1 MPDIVI
7 DDLSI
12 AYRDRGRE
20 FLAVDGFTLHVGDG
34 SIMAVV
40 GPSGAG
46 KSTLLAAVAG
56 LIEPRSGRI
65 SVGGAPTRAGKVG
78 LMPQEDLLLPWLT
91 VLDNAALGLEFGG
104 VPVGEARERALAAL
118 QDFGLGAFAREYPA
132 ALSGGMRQRVSFLR
146 TALAGQEVL
155 LLDEPF
161 GSLDALTRAEL
172 HMWFLALWQAYRST
186 VILVTHDVE
195 EAAFLADTIALV
207 TPRPASVLKEIEV
220 PFSRPRDLSL
230 MGSPRLGRLKADLL
244 GELLSGVPR

>member
-1 MPDIVI
+1 MPEIVI
-7 DDLSI
+7 DGVSV
-12 AYRDRGRE
+12 AYRQRGRQL
-20 FLAVDGFTLHVGDG
+20 LAVDGLSLHVPHG
-34 SIMAVV
+34 SIVAVV

-56 LIEPRSGRI
+56 LVPPDAGSIT
-65 SVGGAPTRAGKVG
+65 VGGEPTRAGRVG

-104 VPVGEARERALAAL
+104 VAANEARQRALAAL
-118 QDFGLGAFAREYPA
+118 QEFGLGAFARTYPA

-172 HMWFLALWQAYRST
+172 HTWFLALWRTFRPT
-186 VILVTHDVE
+186 VMLVTHDVE
-195 EAAFLADTIALV
+195 EAAFLADTIAVV
-207 TPRPASVLKEIEV
+207 TARPARVLKEIEV
-220 PFSRPRDLSL
+220 PFSRPRELSL
-230 MGSPRLGRLKADLL
+230 VGSPRLARLKADLL
-244 GELLSGVPR
+244 AELLSEVPR